1 MDFLPNPQSLSMTGL
16 YQYVTT
22 TFNQTITGLKT
33 FTPKLVVGA
42 SFSGSTAGI
51 DCVGELAVNSSTVNS
66 IVANGNNDIIS
77 NTGHNQLTAT
87 TGYNTLTCNGAG
99 SYNSITCGSSGGY
112 IRLETQA
119 DDITLISTF
128 NKLNLLG
135 STAIALSSFTTI
147 TETINTVLKY
157 VVTSIDTTITNT
169 TIYLQGAM
177 YFIGNVVISGSLN
190 ATATSGNNGIATLA
204 GSNTFIATGGY
215 NYLKAFPSSAGL
227 QANLI
232 EATQGYNTITCTGA
246 TNYNE
251 LYAANGAI
259 NYIYNIGNNAKN
271 YMLNYGTG
279 SENHIGAYGLG
290 SYNYLYV
297 TNANTTGS
305 NNIINDGST
314 AGAIANN
321 IATNNGNNRIYNL
334 SGNNNIE
341 SQNGNNTI
349 LSTNGSNTITAS
361 NGSGNTILATAG
373 SNNITSTFGSN
384 LLTAKSNYIQGN
396 NGVGSVA
403 NQMTATTG
411 WNYLYG
417 DNGNGNFSNK
427 IIAQSG
433 ANRLETLGT
442 GIGSYNYINGDNP
455 GAGNL
460 ANWIRA
466 GTGNNVIEAL
476 VGQNQFKSSVNS
488 FYGDGGFMKLIG
500 TTHCYIEFYPQTSI
514 RQGYIG
520 FTSGGST
527 QMTVVAPSVY
537 IYSNGG
543 DTNIVSSST
552 VYVNAS
558 NGFRLSNRPFEWYM
572 CNNGGNGIT
581 LAGNTIG
588 TVLQAGGNFSTIN
601 SYGGAPGGSWNN
613 ITGTFTAPTDG
624 MYMFQF
630 NMFNNNVGVYGRDI
644 QMIST
649 ALPAGFQYC
658 VFNLAETGGEASYQW
673 GQTLWMSASQTAY
686 FKNPSAIS
694 LQLYYADGH
703 TNLRITRVY

>member
-259 NYIYNIGNNAKN
+259 NYIYNVGNNTKN

-279 SENHIGAYGLG
+279 SENQIGAYGLG

-297 TNANTTGS
+297 GNTNTTGT
-305 NNIINDGST
+305 NHIVNDGST
-314 AGAIANN
+314 AGATANN
-321 IATNNGNNRIYNL
+321 IFTTNGNNRIFNIN
-334 SGNNNIE
+334 GDNNI
-341 SQNGNNTI
+341 T
-349 LSTNGSNTITAS
+349 STNGSNTITATTNTLTAGSTAIISSTNNNQITATLGS
-361 NGSGNTILATAG
+361 NFIVAHITNGLTGNATAG
-373 SNNITSTFGSN
+373 NSSNVIT
-384 LLTAKSNYIQGN
+384 
-396 NGVGSVA
+396 A
-403 NQMTATTG
+403 N
-411 WNYLYG
+411 
-417 DNGNGNFSNK
+417 
-427 IIAQSG
+427 
-433 ANRLETLGT
+433 
-442 GIGSYNYINGDNP
+442 
-455 GAGNL
+455 
-460 ANWIRA
+460 
-466 GTGNNVIEAL
+466 TGNNAL
-476 VGQNQFKSSVNS
+476 SAPNGGNNLNALANNFTSNFNN
-488 FYGDGGFMKLIG
+488 FYGDGGLMKLNG
-500 TTHCYIEFYPQTSI
+500 TTHCYIEFYPQATV
-514 RQGYIG
+514 RVGYIG
-520 FTSGGST
+520 YPSGGST
-527 QMTVVAPSVY
+527 QMTVSSGGTVFIEANLGMTLTS
-537 IYSNGG
+537 YSNAISINANSG
-543 DTNIVSSST
+543 NINLVSGST
-552 VYVNAS
+552 VSINAVNGLSA
-558 NGFRLSNRPFEWYM
+558 NILRLSNRPFEWYL
-572 CNNGGNGIT
+572 CNNGTTGIT
-581 LAGNTIG
+581 LSGANIGANTQVGNLSFNTG
-588 TVLQAGGNFSTIN
+588 F
-601 SYGGAPGGSWNN
+601 GGATSSSWNN
-613 ITGTFTAPTDG
+613 TTATFTAPTDG

-630 NMFNNNVGVYGRDI
+630 NIFENNVALYGRVI
-644 QMIST
+644 QMISP
-649 ALPAGFQYC
+649 ALAGGNQWC
-658 VFNLAETGGEASYQW
+658 IFNLAETGSEASYQW
-673 GQTLWMSASQTAY
+673 VQTLWMSASQTAY
-686 FKNPSAIS
+686 FKNTSAIS
-694 LQLYYADGH
+694 LQLYYNDGH